1 MRYLQNYQQHNEG
14 LKSTLTG
21 IGLAGSLLAGSP
33 DVKAL
38 PTTDQ
43 IIQVQTLP
51 MDGVQTQNM
60 VSELSQIR
68 MKKSKDVEL
77 NQILDEI
84 KMNLNNEDPEKLQE
98 MFSKLSGHLQDSYG
112 FKVGIQKVEEIDEH
126 RIEQAK
132 DNPSELNLFSIL
144 GWLGSVCLAVC
155 GVPQAI
161 QSFRDKHSHGISWG
175 FLLLWTFGEIFA
187 LAYVFDK
194 LDLPLLVNYGC
205 NILIVGIMLYYKIYP
220 GTKPEYPSKE
230 EDSQ

>member
-14 LKSTLTG
+14 IKSTLAS

-38 PTTDQ
+38 QTDQ
-43 IIQVQTLP
+43 VIQMQTLP

-161 QSFRDKHSHGISWG
+161 Q
-175 FLLLWTFGEIFA
+175 
-187 LAYVFDK
+187 
-194 LDLPLLVNYGC
+194 
-205 NILIVGIMLYYKIYP
+205 
-220 GTKPEYPSKE
+220 
-230 EDSQ
+230 